1 MITVTRNDNS
11 EVHSADSAHVPST
24 GPNGP
29 INTLNSR
36 GAGSET
42 GQAIVTHANLPP
54 GDSATISRSTIRN
67 QPPTDAL
74 HKADPL
80 VPGTSSRSVS
90 TRWIVRNRSRDSTG
104 SCHRDS
110 RNGSCAATFCSQSLT
125 SPTGSG
131 MPAHCRRALYSTHGL
146 GCPRTRDIYRTGGDV
161 TVRWHGSPLREWR

>member
-104 SCHRDS
+104 SCHHDS
-110 RNGSCAATFCSQSLT
+110 RSGLTAATFCSQSLAVRSSVVT
-125 SPTGSG
+125 RSRTCTGSNRLLAPQDRSTP
-131 MPAHCRRALYSTHGL
+131 PAQ
-146 GCPRTRDIYRTGGDV
+146 
-161 TVRWHGSPLREWR
+161 VR

>member
-36 GAGSET
+36 GARSET

-67 QPPTDAL
+67 QPPTDAM

-104 SCHRDS
+104 SCHHDS
-110 RNGSCAATFCSQSLT
+110 RSGLTAATFCSQSLVNC
-125 SPTGSG
+125 SAPGFLSGSNASHATFTPHIHDRG
-131 MPAHCRRALYSTHGL
+131 PASSSRCTTPDYSGARRDA
-146 GCPRTRDIYRTGGDV
+146 P
-161 TVRWHGSPLREWR
+161 